1 MGVTVLILT
10 SQCWQIQLFMA
21 LWQNGAQPKTRQ
33 KGEISSMWYHTEFD
47 SNVLFIHL
55 CTRKMPFN
63 ALVFILHSKVDL
75 ICIEHTLF
83 NLLLIAHQSVQFTNI
98 ARKLQT

>member
-1 MGVTVLILT
+1 
-10 SQCWQIQLFMA
+10 
-21 LWQNGAQPKTRQ
+21 
-33 KGEISSMWYHTEFD
+33 MWYHTEFD
-47 SNVLFIHL
+47 SNALFIHL

-98 ARKLQT
+98 ARKLNIDLCLFFLIERKHCSY